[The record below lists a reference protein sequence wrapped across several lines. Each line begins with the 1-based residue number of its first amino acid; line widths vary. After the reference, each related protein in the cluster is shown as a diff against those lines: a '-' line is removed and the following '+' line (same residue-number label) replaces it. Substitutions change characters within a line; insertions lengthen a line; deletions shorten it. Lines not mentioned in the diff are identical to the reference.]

1 MSASPEDR
9 IAGFAAALL
18 AAERDRAP
26 LGQYAISEAGL
37 DPRAAYEVQRRIVDA
52 RLNAGERIVGWK
64 IGLTSKAMQEQLGVS
79 EPDYAPILS
88 GWLAT
93 EKAEIRV
100 DGLIQARVEAEIAFH
115 LGSALRGPGITVAD
129 ALAATTAVSPAIEV
143 IDSRIEAWKIRLP
156 DTIADLASSARV
168 VVGAARVP
176 VADVDLPKVAVS
188 FERNG
193 EVVATGNGAAVLGD
207 PAAAVAWAAN
217 TLGELGVTLE
227 AGHIVMPGAMHA
239 SVPVAA
245 SDTFRA
251 VFEGLGA
258 VTASFSAAA
267 RPAIAAR

>member
-9 IAGFAAALL
+9 IAGFAAALQ

-26 LGQYAISEAGL
+26 LGEYAISGAGL
-37 DPRAAYEVQRRIVDA
+37 DPRGAYEVQRRIVDA
-52 RLNAGERIVGWK
+52 RLAAGERIVGWK
-64 IGLTSKAMQEQLGVS
+64 VGLTSKAMQEQLGVS

-88 GWLAT
+88 GWFA
-93 EKAEIRV
+93 AEGDPIGV

-115 LGSALRGPGITVAD
+115 LGSPLRGPGVTAMDV
-129 ALAATTAVSPAIEV
+129 LAATTSVSPAIEV
-143 IDSRIEAWKIRLP
+143 IDSRIGAWKIRLA

-176 VADVDLPKVAVS
+176 VAEVDLPNVTVA

-193 EVVATGNGAAVLGD
+193 EVVATGSGAAVLGD

-227 AGHIVMPGAMHA
+227 AGHVVMPGAMHG

-245 SDTFRA
+245 GDTFRA
-251 VFEGLGA
+251 VFEGLGT
-258 VTASFSAAA
+258 VTASFTAAA
-267 RPAIAAR
+267 RPAVAAR